1 MAKAQRA
8 KRNGSAPSSPY
19 QKPAAAKKA
28 PIFKFNT
35 KIGQHILKNPAIADA
50 IVAKAHIQPV
60 ETVLEIGPGTGVL
73 TTRILDHA
81 KNVIAV
87 ELDPR
92 MAAELSCVVQGT
104 PKQQKL
110 QIVLGDFIKLESS
123 ELKPFDVCIS
133 NTPYQISSPL
143 VFKLLSM
150 PKPPRV
156 SILMVQREFALRL
169 IARPGDSL
177 YSRLSVNTQFFSKV
191 SHVMKVSKKNFT
203 PPPQVESSVVRIEPR
218 TDRPNISWDEWDG
231 MLRVCFMRKNKTL
244 KATWTGNK
252 VRAMVEQNWITWA
265 TINTE
270 AVSEKDWKV
279 LRGEESVDDQAA
291 GEEADAMDEDGD
303 EDMGG
308 GNVSGGDEPDAEED
322 NTTLRRLAGIK
333 LNKGGFITLGLT
345 QVPRAV
351 VAQLIAAK
359 IRRVL
364 DSTGLGSQRAAKCD
378 ETDFLHLLSAF
389 NDEGLHFA

>member
-1 MAKAQRA
+1 MAKAQRT
-8 KRNGSAPSSPY
+8 KRNGSTPASPY
-19 QKPAAAKKA
+19 QKPAAKKA

-35 KIGQHILKNPAIADA
+35 KIGQHILKNAAIADA
-50 IVAKAHIQPV
+50 IVAKANIQPV

-81 KNVIAV
+81 KSVIAV

-265 TINTE
+265 SINTDGITE
-270 AVSEKDWKV
+270 SDWKV
-279 LRGEESVDDQAA
+279 LRGEDTAED
-291 GEEADAMDEDGD
+291 EAMDDAMDEDEDMGAASGD
-303 EDMGG
+303 ED
-308 GNVSGGDEPDAEED
+308 VDDD
-322 NTTLRRLAGIK
+322 TTSKKLANIK
-333 LNKGGFITLGLT
+333 TNKGGSITLGFT
-345 QVPRAV
+345 QIPRAL
-351 VAQLIAAK
+351 VAQLISLK

-364 DSTGLGSQRAAKCD
+364 DSTGLGAQRAAKCD

>member
-133 NTPYQISSPL
+133 NTPY
-143 VFKLLSM
+143 
-150 PKPPRV
+150 
-156 SILMVQREFALRL
+156 QREFALRL

-333 LNKGGFITLGLT
+333 LNKG
-345 QVPRAV
+345 
-351 VAQLIAAK
+351 LIAAK

-378 ETDFLHLLSAF
+378 ETDFCTS
-389 NDEGLHFA
+389 